1 MSGYHRCR
9 GTEFTTS
16 VLDFEQIIAEGHVA
30 VLRISTTLDIVKVV
44 VAAAAK
50 APG

>member
-1 MSGYHRCR
+1 MS
-9 GTEFTTS
+9 E
-16 VLDFEQIIAEGHVA
+16 FEQILAEGHVA
-30 VLRISTTLDIVKVV
+30 VPRISTTLGIVKVV